1 MGKENEEHDDLDQDV
16 CLQEQELFVRD
27 LRLQGRG
34 AGQGRRV
41 LLRPDLHL
49 RPELRVPELLRMP
62 RHQGQVSDPVLDDAA
77 TSLVRELMADRAAFL
92 AFLRARSPSPA
103 DAEDVFQQSLLKAAQ
118 HAGDVRDPERTRAWF
133 FQILRRTLADE
144 HARAAAA
151 AAKLAALGPAT
162 EEPVPE
168 ERPICGCCLGR
179 LEELRADYADILRR
193 VDLAEESLAEVAAA
207 LGITVNNATVRLH
220 RARKALREQLRAFC
234 GTDSARACADCGCD
248 VP

>member
-1 MGKENEEHDDLDQDV
+1 
-16 CLQEQELFVRD
+16 
-27 LRLQGRG
+27 
-34 AGQGRRV
+34 V
-41 LLRPDLHL
+41 LLRRDLHL
-49 RPELRVPELLRMP
+49 RSELRVPELLWVSRD
-62 RHQGQVSDPVLDDAA
+62 QGQVSEPVPGDPAA
-77 TSLVRELMADRAAFL
+77 SLVRELMADRAAFL

-133 FQILRRTLADE
+133 FQIMRRTLADE

-162 EEPVPE
+162 EEPVAE
-168 ERPICGCCLGR
+168 ERPICGCCLRR

-193 VDLAEESLAEVAAA
+193 VDLGEEALADVAAA

-234 GTDSARACADCGCD
+234 GTDSALACTDCGCD